1 MSQWLY
7 DETDTFVALVNKG
20 DPLVQTSL
28 QVMKENELRNNP
40 TEIHQICEFM
50 SRDLNILPLINW
62 IVGRTKLFEEW
73 SGTGRWARGGVE
85 SWAEFTQYTS
95 THTHTHSSSDL
106 RVCLCQVCG
115 TTGIVIGLNLCII

>member
-40 TEIHQICEFM
+40 TEIHKMCEFM

-73 SGTGRWARGGVE
+73 SGTGRWARGGWRVGLNLRNIRAHTRTPTHPQIYVSVCVKYVE
-85 SWAEFTQYTS
+85 QQA
-95 THTHTHSSSDL
+95 SSSD
-106 RVCLCQVCG
+106 
-115 TTGIVIGLNLCII
+115 